1 MLEDFFTL
9 CSVIARHRRGLFGA
23 YIDDIVTQLDA
34 AGYKRR
40 TVRSAVA
47 AVQRFGRWMD
57 RHGLRARDA
66 SEKTIGEFCRMQC
79 AHAGR
84 RAGEAAALRVL
95 LVHLRRLGIASV
107 PVQLEVGMPERIAQ
121 DFATYLRQERALSEA
136 TLKSYGP
143 VARLFMDERC
153 ASGSSSDL
161 AKLCA
166 VDIHEFVLRRV
177 RSCCPKRM
185 QLILTALRS
194 FLRFLYLRGQLAA
207 PLAEHLPKVAGWRLS
222 ELPKWL
228 ASDAIER
235 TLASCDR
242 RSDVGQ
248 RDYAILM
255 LLARLGL
262 RAGEIMSMELED
274 IRWDTGEIRVC
285 GKGQQR
291 KCFPL
296 SQEVG
301 KAVAAYLEN
310 VRQPCASRRVF
321 LRIRAP
327 YRGLAHSAAL
337 GAIVRRALSRAG
349 LDPPSKG
356 AHLFRH
362 SLATHMLQNGA
373 TLTEIGQILH
383 HKSPNTTAIYAK
395 VDISGLRALAR
406 PWPGDRS

>member
-9 CSVIARHRRGLFGA
+9 CKVIARHRTGLFGA
-23 YIDDIVTQLDA
+23 YIDEFVAQLDDE
-34 AGYKRR
+34 GYKRR

-57 RHGLRARDA
+57 RHGQRARDA

-95 LVHLRRLGIASV
+95 LVHLRRLGIASM
-107 PVQLEVGMPERIAQ
+107 PVQPEVGILERIAQ
-121 DFATYLRQERALSEA
+121 GFATYLRQERALSEA
-136 TLKSYGP
+136 TLKNYVP

-153 ASGSSSDL
+153 ASGSSDL

-222 ELPKWL
+222 EPPKWL

-262 RAGEIMSMELED
+262 RAGEIVSMELED
-274 IRWDTGEIRVC
+274 IRWETGEIRVC

-310 VRQPCASRRVF
+310 VRRPCGSRRVF

-327 YRGLAHSAAL
+327 YRGLANSASL

-395 VDISGLRALAR
+395 ADISGLRALAR

>member
-1 MLEDFFTL
+1 MLEDFF
-9 CSVIARHRRGLFGA
+9 SRGKVVARHRTGLYGA
-23 YIDDIVTQLDA
+23 YIDELVGHLCA
-34 AGYKRR
+34 EGYTRR

-47 AVQRFGRWMD
+47 VVQRFGCWMD
-57 RHGLRARDA
+57 RHGFRATDA
-66 SEKTIGEFCRMQC
+66 SEKVIGEFCRMQC
-79 AHAGR
+79 TRAGKR
-84 RAGEAAALRVL
+84 SGEAAALRVL
-95 LVHLRRLGIASV
+95 LVHLRRLGIAST
-107 PVQLEVGMPERIAQ
+107 PVQPEDGTLERIERE
-121 DFATYLRQERALSEA
+121 FATYLRQERALSEA
-136 TLKSYGP
+136 TLKNYVP
-143 VARLFMDERC
+143 VARLFMDNRC
-153 ASGSSSDL
+153 ASGSSDL

-166 VDIHEFVLRRV
+166 VDIHEFVLSRV
-177 RSCCPKRM
+177 RSCRPKRL
-185 QLILTALRS
+185 QLILCAVRS
-194 FLRFLYLRGQLAA
+194 FLRFLYLRGQLAV
-207 PLAEHLPKVAGWRLS
+207 PLAEHLPRVAGWRLS
-222 ELPKWL
+222 DPPKWI
-228 ASDAIER
+228 ASDAIEQ

-242 RSDVGQ
+242 SAAVGQ

-262 RAGEIMSMELED
+262 RAGEIVSMELED
-274 IRWDTGEIRVC
+274 IRWETGEIRVC

-301 KAVAAYLEN
+301 KAVAAYLKN
-310 VRQPCASRRVF
+310 VRRPCSSRRVF

-327 YRGLAHSAAL
+327 YRGLGHSSSL
-337 GAIVRRALSRAG
+337 GSIMRRALSRAG

-395 VDISGLRALAR
+395 VDMSGLRALAR